1 MIAKIISAV
10 LASMRLVPYKQR
22 VALGGAFFQ
31 YVVSPVSKNKER
43 ILENVDHVVPEL
55 DTVARARL
63 IAGVPNNMG
72 RTLTELFFPDGF
84 LKVIDNCPLT
94 GDGYQAFKTAREHG
108 QPVILVAGHI
118 GNYDAIRGKL
128 VREGH
133 PIGSL
138 YKPMKNPY
146 FDREYVETI
155 SRIGFPLF
163 PNDANGM
170 GKLKVIDT
178 PMGNIARALLKAGAK
193 LGVSS
198 RGSGNVNESGRVS
211 DFDIVTV
218 DIVAQ
223 PSAPDAYPK
232 TIYESLF
239 NMKGGS
245 MIHDIA
251 KDYTHD
257 KTIGAKKHLDKSIID
272 FINELK
278 LR

>member
-1 MIAKIISAV
+1 MRKLYEYMSPEQSQIQLMESNDGKDLYMQGLFIQGDVKNQNGRVYPKDEIKKAV
-10 LASMRLVPYKQR
+10 
-22 VALGGAFFQ
+22 
-31 YVVSPVSKNKER
+31 
-43 ILENVDHVVPEL
+43 ENVTERLNKGETVMGEL
-55 DTVARARL
+55 DHPEELQINLDRVSH
-63 IAGVPNNMG
+63 II
-72 RTLTELFFPDGF
+72 TEMM
-84 LKVIDNCPLT
+84 C
-94 GDGYQAFKTAREHG
+94 
-108 QPVILVAGHI
+108 
-118 GNYDAIRGKL
+118 
-128 VREGH
+128 
-133 PIGSL
+133 
-138 YKPMKNPY
+138 
-146 FDREYVETI
+146 
-155 SRIGFPLF
+155 
-163 PNDANGM
+163 NDANGM

>member
-1 MIAKIISAV
+1 MRKLYEYMSPEQSQIQLMESNDGKDLYMQGLFIQGDVKNQNGRVYPKDEIKKAV
-10 LASMRLVPYKQR
+10 
-22 VALGGAFFQ
+22 
-31 YVVSPVSKNKER
+31 
-43 ILENVDHVVPEL
+43 ENVTERLNKGETVMGEL
-55 DTVARARL
+55 DHPEELQINLDRVSH
-63 IAGVPNNMG
+63 II
-72 RTLTELFFPDGF
+72 TEMM
-84 LKVIDNCPLT
+84 C
-94 GDGYQAFKTAREHG
+94 
-108 QPVILVAGHI
+108 
-118 GNYDAIRGKL
+118 
-128 VREGH
+128 
-133 PIGSL
+133 
-138 YKPMKNPY
+138 
-146 FDREYVETI
+146 
-155 SRIGFPLF
+155 
-163 PNDANGM
+163 NDANGM

-193 LGVSS
+193 LGVSR
-198 RGSGNVNESGRVS
+198 RGSGNVNDSGRVS